1 MNQYLILERVSVQNA
16 NAIAGFTWGFPA
28 ITNFLGFTH
37 ALSRK
42 LEVISGVRLTG
53 CGVASHE
60 YQVHTYQPYSDF
72 EFIQQKC
79 PAKGKKVVNPPI
91 IEEGKM
97 NLTVSLIIAVD
108 NKNAFSG
115 DKAEEI
121 QFEQKIKNLCYQ
133 QKLAGGTI
141 LNIQSVKFYSDNKK
155 NKKALNKIKRK
166 LMPSFVLLDCSDDL
180 KNHAIRQQKDSP
192 DNELLDV
199 WLDFSALKQKA
210 NPILKEKQKITAKTK
225 ANWEPQSKPINGWIV
240 PIMTGY
246 KSISDIYKAGEVEN
260 IRDETVSSC
269 FVEAIHSVGEWKGLY
284 RLQQLSECIWEYQY
298 KDGWYMCKQQND
310 ISRSEE
316 EQPLISG
323 LNEFFENFLGE

>member
-42 LEVISGVRLTG
+42 LEAINGVRLTG

-60 YQVHTYQPYSDF
+60 DQVHTYQPYSDF

-108 NKNAFSG
+108 NENTFSG
-115 DKAEEI
+115 DKAEEA

-141 LNIQSVKFYSDNKK
+141 LNIQSVKFYSDN
-155 NKKALNKIKRK
+155 NKDNTALNKIKRK
-166 LMPSFVLLDCSDDL
+166 LMPSFFLLDCSEDL
-180 KNHAIRQQKDSP
+180 KKHAITQQKNNP
-192 DNELLDV
+192 NNELLDA

-210 NPILKEKQKITAKTK
+210 SPILKEKQKITAKTK
-225 ANWEPQSKPINGWIV
+225 ANWEVQSKPINGWIV

-269 FVEAIHSVGEWKGLY
+269 FVEAVHSVGEWKGLY

-298 KDGWYMCKQQND
+298 KDGWYICKQQKN
-310 ISRSEE
+310 IFKSEE
-316 EQPLISG
+316 EQPLRDG
-323 LNEFFENFLGE
+323 LNEFFKNFLGE